1 MQVGVVFGAV
11 LILVSVVDIS
21 MTVLHVQAESPLSNA
36 ANRLVWR
43 LLKGVTAPLPRRLRD
58 EVLAWGLPIM
68 VGADL
73 SLWIVL
79 YVVGF
84 GLVYLPM
91 LGDPALFRGT
101 DRPVGATLEDAVYF
115 SAVTFFTLG
124 YGDVVPVHPV
134 PRLLAIVEAASGL
147 LAIAL
152 TVAYLLAVYPFI
164 AREQA
169 LATSLNQETAGRAD
183 GVAVAQ
189 RYLVNGRF
197 EILAARLRW
206 LNDELLM
213 LAQAH
218 ALYPILYYVRPR
230 RVHESFVRTLAM
242 TQGMVVTLR
251 YALDPGTHGET
262 VSDPRLVI
270 LEEGLL
276 YTLHSLEHSSHLTLG
291 EDQRMHDRVLVDL
304 AALRDELGRLD
315 LAVMSEGSPQVD
327 AYVRFREAT
336 DPYIVAYA
344 HTLGYDERDVR
355 AVYGRWARD
364 AALSGATKA

>member
-1 MQVGVVFGAV
+1 MMQMGVVFGAV

-68 VGADL
+68 VGAGL
-73 SLWIVL
+73 GLWIVL

-91 LGDPALFRGT
+91 LGDPALFSGT
-101 DRPVGATLEDAVYF
+101 NRPVGASLEDATYF

-169 LATSLNQETAGRAD
+169 LATGRTSRSKERTHSQNGSGSSKSTARLPRLPFPAVDRERLRGAD
-183 GVAVAQ
+183 GVV
-189 RYLVNGRF
+189 
-197 EILAARLRW
+197 RLI
-206 LNDELLM
+206 ELRL
-213 LAQAH
+213 LLGHRQPH
-218 ALYPILYYVRPR
+218 
-230 RVHESFVRTLAM
+230 HE
-242 TQGMVVTLR
+242 
-251 YALDPGTHGET
+251 
-262 VSDPRLVI
+262 
-270 LEEGLL
+270 
-276 YTLHSLEHSSHLTLG
+276 EH
-291 EDQRMHDRVLVDL
+291 E
-304 AALRDELGRLD
+304 
-315 LAVMSEGSPQVD
+315 
-327 AYVRFREAT
+327 
-336 DPYIVAYA
+336 
-344 HTLGYDERDVR
+344 
-355 AVYGRWARD
+355 
-364 AALSGATKA
+364 